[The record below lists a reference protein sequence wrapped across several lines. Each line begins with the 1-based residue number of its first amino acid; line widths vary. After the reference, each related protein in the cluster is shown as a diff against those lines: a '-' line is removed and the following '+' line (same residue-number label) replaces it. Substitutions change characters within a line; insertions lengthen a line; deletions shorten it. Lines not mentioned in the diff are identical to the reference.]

1 MNKVELIAA
10 VAKKTGLSKAESA
23 AGVNAMI
30 GLISQALGNNEKVTI
45 TGFGAFD
52 VGVRQAR
59 RGVNPHSQARID
71 IPEIRLPRFRAGKA
85 LRNLVK

>member
-1 MNKVELIAA
+1 MNKVELITA

-30 GLISQALGNNEKVTI
+30 SLVTDALAKNEKVTI

-59 RGVNPHSQARID
+59 RGVNPFTKKHIE
-71 IPEIRLPRFRAGKA
+71 IPELRLPRFRAGKA

>member
-10 VAKKTGLSKAESA
+10 VAKKTGLSKAEAA

-30 GLISQALGNNEKVTI
+30 ALVSDSLGKNEKVTI
-45 TGFGAFD
+45 TGFGSFD

-59 RGVNPHSQARID
+59 RGVNPHTQKHIE
-71 IPEIRLPRFRAGKA
+71 IPALRLPRFRAGKA
-85 LRNLVK
+85 LRQLVK

>member
-1 MNKVELIAA
+1 MNKVELIAS
-10 VAKKTGLSKAESA
+10 VAKKTGLSKAEAA

-30 GLISQALGNNEKVTI
+30 ALITDSLGKNEKVTI
-45 TGFGAFD
+45 TGFGSFD

-59 RGVNPHSQARID
+59 RGVNPHTQKHIE
-71 IPEIRLPRFRAGKA
+71 IPALRLPRFRAGKA

>member
-10 VAKKTGLSKAESA
+10 VAKKTGLTKNEAA
-23 AGVNAMI
+23 AGVNAFI
-30 GLISQALGNNEKVTI
+30 DLVSHALGKNEKVTI

-59 RGVNPHSQARID
+59 RGVNPHSQEHIE
-71 IPEIRLPRFRAGKA
+71 IPELRLPRFRAGKA
-85 LRNLVK
+85 LRGLVK

>member
-30 GLISQALGNNEKVTI
+30 DMISDALGRNEKVTI
-45 TGFGAFD
+45 TNFGTFD
-52 VGVRQAR
+52 VGTRQAR
-59 RGVNPHSQARID
+59 RGVNPHTAVPIS
-71 IPEIRLPRFRAGKA
+71 IPELRLPRFRAGKS
-85 LRNLVK
+85 LRSLVK

>member
-10 VAKKTGLSKAESA
+10 VAKRTGLSKAEAA
-23 AGVNAMI
+23 AGVNAMVN
-30 GLISQALGNNEKVTI
+30 LISESLGKNEKVTI

-59 RGVNPHSQARID
+59 RGVNPHTQRNIQ
-71 IPEIRLPRFRAGKA
+71 IPELRLPRFRAGKA
-85 LRNLVK
+85 LRHLVK

>member
-23 AGVNAMI
+23 AGVNAMVD
-30 GLISQALGNNEKVTI
+30 LVSDALGKNEKVTI
-45 TGFGAFD
+45 TGFGSFD

-59 RGVNPHSQARID
+59 RGVNPHTGKHIE
-71 IPEIRLPRFRAGKA
+71 IPELRLPRFKAGKA

>member
-10 VAKKTGLSKAESA
+10 VAKRTGLSKAESA

-30 GLISQALGNNEKVTI
+30 SLIADSLGKNEKVTI

-52 VGVRQAR
+52 VGLRQAR
-59 RGVNPHSQARID
+59 PGVNPHTQAHID
-71 IPEIRLPRFRAGKA
+71 IPEIRIPRFRAGKA

>member
-10 VAKKTGLSKAESA
+10 VAKKTGLSKAEAA

-30 GLISQALGNNEKVTI
+30 GLISDALGKNEKVTI
-45 TGFGAFD
+45 TGFGSFD
-52 VGVRQAR
+52 VGLRQAR
-59 RGVNPHSQARID
+59 RGVNPHTAAHIE
-71 IPEIRLPRFRAGKA
+71 IPELRLPRFRAGKA